1 MSATKQ
7 DIDYDWIAKA
17 LKDGTVVPFLGAG
30 VSAGCGLP
38 SGRKLA
44 KILVQ
49 EGKFPDQ
56 EGQDNLAFVAS
67 YLSQIS
73 RDANVLKTL
82 LREHFSIEA
91 KPGALHECLA
101 SIKALE
107 LIVTTNYDDLIERAF
122 ARRFPWII
130 VDRYEAPGNLWLGLG
145 DRAWE
150 EVNAATLTKALANIE
165 KRLQKEKSIDITDKG
180 WGSRPIIFKMHGSL
194 NRADRR
200 HDGFLIT
207 EEHYVNFLGRPQYI
221 PSMLER
227 KMRRQNFLFLGY
239 GLRDWNV
246 RVMLRKLALMQL
258 EAADPVVSWAIV
270 REASASEKDLW
281 RAHNVR
287 MYDVELDE
295 FARQL
300 QDRL

>member
-1 MSATKQ
+1 MSERKQ

-30 VSAGCGLP
+30 ASAGSGLP

-44 KILVQ
+44 EILVR

-56 EGQDNLAFVAS
+56 EGRDNLAFVAS

-73 RDANVLKTL
+73 RDSNVLKTL
-82 LREHFSIEA
+82 LREHFCVEA
-91 KPGALHECLA
+91 KPGVLHECLA

-122 ARRFPWII
+122 AQRHPWIV
-130 VDRYEAPGNLWLGLG
+130 VDRYEAPGSVWLGLG
-145 DRAWE
+145 DRAWD
-150 EVNAATLTKALANIE
+150 EVDAATLPKTLANIE
-165 KRLQKEKSIDITDKG
+165 QRLRKEKSIEIADKAS
-180 WGSRPIIFKMHGSL
+180 GSRPIIFKMHGSL
-194 NRADRR
+194 NRANRR
-200 HDGFLIT
+200 HDRFLIT
-207 EEHYVNFLGRPQYI
+207 EEHYVNFLGRPQYL
-221 PSMLER
+221 PPMLER
-227 KMRRQNFLFLGY
+227 IMQRQNFLFLGY

-246 RVMLRKLALMQL
+246 RVMLRKLTLMQL
-258 EAADPVVSWAIV
+258 ETAEPIVSWAIV
-270 REASASEKDLW
+270 REASASEKQLW

-287 MYDVELDE
+287 MYEVELDE
-295 FARQL
+295 FAKQL